1 MIGLIA
7 GKQRCALSPCANL
20 ANIRRTEMAFLPEP
34 PGPAG
39 ADDAYGYLG
48 TGTVGMRPSLPQV
61 SLPGRLTRYP
71 GNMKSIKYPEQLDL
85 LPYIGKWC
93 VIAGLVAV
101 LAGTASAF
109 FLFSLEY
116 VTAWREAHPWI
127 IWLLPLAGFA
137 VGWLYLHA
145 GKSVDAGN
153 NLLIDE
159 IHDPKKVI
167 PLRMAP
173 LVLVGTVV
181 SHLFGASVGR
191 EGTAVQMGGALADQL
206 THVFRLRDQD
216 RRILLMAG
224 ISAGFASVF
233 GTPMAGAIFGLE
245 VLAVGR
251 MRYDAIFP
259 CFVAAIA
266 ADQVGLAWGVHH
278 THYAMTGMAPIA
290 FWSVAAV
297 IAAGIVFGLV
307 GMLFANSTHALSG
320 FMKRHIGY
328 APLRPLIGGA
338 VVAVAVWAIGTQRY
352 IGLGIPVMVEA
363 FGQPVAPWD
372 FLAKMAF
379 TIASLGTGFKGG
391 EVTPLF
397 YIGATLGN
405 ALAPLLHLPFSLLT
419 GIGFVAVFAGAAN
432 TPIASTIMAIELFGP
447 EIGPF
452 AALACVVAYLFSGHT
467 GIYHAQRGG
476 LLKHR
481 PISEEGKIVDKMD
494 DKKDV

>member
-1 MIGLIA
+1 
-7 GKQRCALSPCANL
+7 
-20 ANIRRTEMAFLPEP
+20 
-34 PGPAG
+34 
-39 ADDAYGYLG
+39 
-48 TGTVGMRPSLPQV
+48 
-61 SLPGRLTRYP
+61 
-71 GNMKSIKYPEQLDL
+71 MKPYKHPEQLAL

-93 VIAGLVAV
+93 VIASVIAALS
-101 LAGTASAF
+101 GTASAF

-116 VTAWREAHPWI
+116 ATAWRENHPSV

-137 VGWLYLHA
+137 VGWLYLHT
-145 GKSVDAGN
+145 GKSVEAGN

-159 IHDPKKVI
+159 IHDPKKVV
-167 PLRMAP
+167 PLRIVP
-173 LVLVGTVV
+173 LVLVGTVA

-206 THVFRLRDQD
+206 THLFKLRQED

-278 THYAMTGMAPIA
+278 THYAMTGMSPIA

-297 IAAGIVFGLV
+297 IVAGIVFGLV
-307 GMLFANSTHALSG
+307 GMLFANATHGLSG
-320 FMKRHIGY
+320 FMKRRIAY
-328 APLRPLIGGA
+328 APLRPLIGG
-338 VVAVAVWAIGTQRY
+338 VIVAVAVWAIGTQRY
-352 IGLGIPVMVEA
+352 IGLGIPVIVES
-363 FGQPVAPWD
+363 FQQPVAPWD
-372 FLAKMAF
+372 FLAKMVF
-379 TIASLGTGFKGG
+379 TVTSLGTGFKGG

-405 ALAPLLHLPFSLLT
+405 ALAPLLHLPFSMLA

-447 EIGPF
+447 EIGPY
-452 AALACVVAYLFSGHT
+452 AALACIVSYLFSGHT
-467 GIYHAQRGG
+467 GIYRAQRVGHA
-476 LLKHR
+476 KHHTG
-481 PISEEGKIVDKMD
+481 PTEE
-494 DKKDV
+494 